1 MSEDVF
7 HLTPVD
13 VRRFDFGT
21 ALRGYDKSRV
31 DQFRDQVAEELDRL
45 TRANAELEAKAKGF
59 HEQLRAFRERDK
71 ALNDAL
77 ITAQQL
83 RAETREQ
90 AEREAQLILREARAE
105 GEKLVEEARGAVRRL
120 EDQVDALERSRK
132 AYLAQWRAFTER
144 QAMELKAAEESP
156 APERPS
162 RAASD
167 APGAKEKA
175 PSWLDEG
182 GNDEGE
188 AK

>member
-1 MSEDVF
+1 MSDEVF

-13 VRRFDFGT
+13 VRRYDFGS
-21 ALRGYDKSRV
+21 ALRGYDKARV
-31 DQFRDQVAEELDRL
+31 DQFRDQVAEELERL
-45 TRANAELEAKAKGF
+45 TRANQELESKAKGF

-105 GEKLVEEARGAVRRL
+105 GEKLVEEARQNVRRL
-120 EDQVDALERSRK
+120 QLQLEGLARARQS
-132 AYLAQWRAFTER
+132 YLAQWRAFTER
-144 QAMELKAAEESP
+144 QVSELQAAESTP
-156 APERPS
+156 APAMP
-162 RAASD
+162 ASESTD
-167 APGAKEKA
+167 APAREKS

-182 GNDEGE
+182 ASEEE
-188 AK
+188 A